1 MSVERID
8 KFLSYEMSKM
18 FKLYFFVHAAGW
30 QNGGYHN
37 VQYFETK
44 RHALDWARRNE
55 VVVEKLQLVT
65 LEDFAEDYICSL

>member
-1 MSVERID
+1 
-8 KFLSYEMSKM
+8 M

-65 LEDFAEDYICSL
+65 LEDFAKDYICSL